1 MCGLVLSIIYI
12 YIYIFHS
19 IFFSIFKYC
28 QTTQG
33 VTQEDADRA
42 KSKLVLR
49 MANIRAKRQIAK
61 EAMEHGAMPK
71 KKAKKLP
78 AVPTYEQWRHPTSS
92 SSSSS
97 GYGNGGPRSD
107 NTVFRSLYE
116 VV

>member
-1 MCGLVLSIIYI
+1 MCGLVFSII

-33 VTQEDADRA
+33 VTKEDADRA
-42 KSKLVLR
+42 KSKLKIQI
-49 MANIRAKRQIAK
+49 ANIRAKREIAK

-78 AVPTYEQWRHPTSS
+78 AVPTYEQWRDPTSSS

-107 NTVFRSLYE
+107 NTVFRSFYE